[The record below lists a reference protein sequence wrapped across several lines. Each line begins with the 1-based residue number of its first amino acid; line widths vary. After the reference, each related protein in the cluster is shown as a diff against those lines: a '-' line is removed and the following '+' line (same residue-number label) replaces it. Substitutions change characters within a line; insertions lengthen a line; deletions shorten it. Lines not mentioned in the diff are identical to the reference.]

1 MLLGE
6 ALDLR
11 RGEMT
16 ALIGAGGKT
25 TTMLRLAKEL
35 REAGRKI
42 LLTTTTQ
49 IPKPSKPHVDRL
61 FLAETVDALAET
73 CAPIPAPVI
82 IGAGSALSEDGQL
95 LGLPSPWLDQLNDGQ
110 SFDAILVEAD
120 GAASRLFKISSDTEP
135 LIPASCQLT
144 VWLVAIG
151 ILNKPLDSAAD
162 YHQVEQAGK
171 FFGLT
176 AGQPVTQDLI
186 IQWVKHPAGCWKG
199 IPPAC
204 RKVAVINQADSPELV
219 SAARALG
226 KQLLACGVTRVAITS
241 YASAGPVEDVLLQ

>member
-6 ALDLR
+6 ALDLS

-25 TTMLRLAKEL
+25 TTMFRLAREL
-35 REAGRKI
+35 REKGRKI

-49 IPKPSKPHVDRL
+49 ILKPSKPHVDRL
-61 FLAETVDALAET
+61 FLAETIDALTET

-82 IGAGSALSEDGQL
+82 IGAGSTVSEDGKL
-95 LGLPSPWLDQLNDGQ
+95 LGLPSPWLDRLNDGK

-120 GAASRLFKISSDTEP
+120 GPEPRLFKLPGDAEP
-135 LIPASCQLT
+135 AIPASCQLT
-144 VWLVAIG
+144 VWLVSIG
-151 ILNKPLDSAAD
+151 ILDKPLDNASD
-162 YHQVEQAGK
+162 HQVEQARK
-171 FFGLT
+171 LFGLT
-176 AGQPVTQDLI
+176 AGRPVTQDLI
-186 IQWVKHPAGCWKG
+186 VQWVKHPAGCWKG

-226 KQLLACGVTRVAITS
+226 KQLLACGVARVVITS
-241 YASAGPVEDVLLQ
+241 YTSAEPVQDVLLQ

>member
-6 ALDLR
+6 AFDLR
-11 RGEMT
+11 RGEMA

-25 TTMLRLAKEL
+25 TTMFRLAREL
-35 REAGRKI
+35 REEGRKI

-49 IPKPSKPHVDRL
+49 ILKPSKPHVDRL
-61 FLAETVDALAET
+61 FLAETIDALAET
-73 CAPIPAPVI
+73 CAPIPAPVV
-82 IGAGSALSEDGQL
+82 IGAGSAVSEDGKL
-95 LGLPSPWLDQLNDGQ
+95 LGLPSPWLDRLNDGK
-110 SFDAILVEAD
+110 SFEAMLVEAD
-120 GAASRLFKISSDTEP
+120 GTASRLFKLPGDTQP
-135 LIPASCQLT
+135 VIPASCQLT
-144 VWLVAIG
+144 VWLMAIG
-151 ILNKPLDSAAD
+151 ILDKPLDSASV
-162 YHQVEQAGK
+162 HRVEHAGK

-186 IQWVKHPAGCWKG
+186 VQWVKHPAGCWKE

-226 KQLLACGVTRVAITS
+226 KQLLACGAARVVITS
-241 YASAGPVEDVLLQ
+241 YTSAEPVKDVLIQ